1 MIKMEVQ
8 MKNRIMIKMEA
19 LMSKMLIKI
28 DGDANEQDLG
38 SNEKNTDQDG
48 MGAIFDLNANI

>member
-1 MIKMEVQ
+1 
-8 MKNRIMIKMEA
+8 MEA